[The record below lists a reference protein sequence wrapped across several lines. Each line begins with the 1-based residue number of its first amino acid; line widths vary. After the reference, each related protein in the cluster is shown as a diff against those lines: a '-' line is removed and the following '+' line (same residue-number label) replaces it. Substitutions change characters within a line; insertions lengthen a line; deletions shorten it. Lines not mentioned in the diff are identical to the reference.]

1 MNMIYGLSI
10 LLNAVSFSQV
20 EDNCFHC
27 PLSCFVSVAMISFD
41 IGGLE
46 LAEICFCCVWILC
59 REVTGHS
66 NHLPGQ
72 LLMSFW
78 SLSIYCASV
87 SPLCFFW
94 SQRLFTCSFLTCLF
108 WHIAHHSL
116 SVLALLY
123 LFIHFFQSY

>member
-46 LAEICFCCVWILC
+46 LAETCFCCVWILC
-59 REVTGHS
+59 REVTGRS
-66 NHLPGQ
+66 NQLPGQ
-72 LLMSFW
+72 LLMSF
-78 SLSIYCASV
+78 
-87 SPLCFFW
+87 
-94 SQRLFTCSFLTCLF
+94 
-108 WHIAHHSL
+108 
-116 SVLALLY
+116 
-123 LFIHFFQSY
+123 